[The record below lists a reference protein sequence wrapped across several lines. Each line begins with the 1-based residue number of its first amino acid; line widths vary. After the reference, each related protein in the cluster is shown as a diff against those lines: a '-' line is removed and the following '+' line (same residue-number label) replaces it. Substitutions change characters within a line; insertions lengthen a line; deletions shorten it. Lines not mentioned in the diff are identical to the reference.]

1 MEAKMLKDLKKG
13 QWFTVKPLEEPKES
27 QVFIREDYD
36 RGLKKYMCGKYDD
49 ISAYRY
55 FKGDKIV
62 YVDFFF

>member
-13 QWFTVKPLEEPKES
+13 QWFTIKPLEEPKES

-36 RGLKKYMCGKYDD
+36 RELKKYMCGKFDD